1 MPTEW
6 SDKRNTQI
14 SEKNMSQV
22 ILMDEPTIISP
33 GSQNTH
39 MPAKEPVI
47 PYSYS
52 RALEDK
58 MHHSF
63 K

>member
-1 MPTEW
+1 
-6 SDKRNTQI
+6 
-14 SEKNMSQV
+14 
-22 ILMDEPTIISP
+22 
-33 GSQNTH
+33 

-63 K
+63 KWG